1 MAKKRSKKRKS
12 KGAGADGNS
21 TTKKRGLLI
30 YVPAFCSL
38 IGTLMLLVVI
48 AAAIPLSVPEFMGY
62 EIYNVVSGSME
73 PTIPIGSIIYV
84 KPSDP
89 VDIEKGDII
98 AFESGDSIV
107 MHRVIQNDVINGEF
121 TTKGDANAAEDIN
134 EVRYKNLVGVVAY
147 HIPVLGQLLILYAS
161 ALGKICMISFAACG
175 ALLNILA
182 SRFSD
187 YLKYEREEERLKEEY
202 LAAARKADQEAKAA
216 AAKAG
221 QDAETAAE
229 EAPEADPAA
238 VKEASEAN
246 PAARKE
252 APEADGAAIEK
263 APDSGPEAERKTTE

>member
-1 MAKKRSKKRKS
+1 
-12 KGAGADGNS
+12 
-21 TTKKRGLLI
+21 
-30 YVPAFCSL
+30 
-38 IGTLMLLVVI
+38 MLLVVI

-202 LAAARKADQEAKAA
+202 LAAARKADLEGKAE

-221 QDAETAAE
+221 RDAETAVK
-229 EAPEADPAA
+229 EAPEAGGAAGEKAPDAGSEAKEKAPETDPAA
-238 VKEASEAN
+238 K
-246 PAARKE
+246 KE
-252 APEADGAAIEK
+252 APEADGAASEK
-263 APDSGPEAERKTTE
+263 VPDAGSEAKSEMTV

>member
-1 MAKKRSKKRKS
+1 MAKKRSKKKKNMR
-12 KGAGADGNS
+12 AGADGYS
-21 TTKKRGLLI
+21 TAKKPGMLI
-30 YVPAFCSL
+30 YVPAFCTL

-161 ALGKICMISFAACG
+161 SLGKICMISFAACG

-202 LAAARKADQEAKAA
+202 LAAARKADQEAKAV

-229 EAPEADPAA
+229 KAPEADPAA

-246 PAARKE
+246 PAAKKE

-263 APDSGPEAERKTTE
+263 APDAGPEAERETTE